1 MSLSETE
8 VEDAAGG
15 PSTGIQKVI
24 RLMQAMMV
32 SDNPLPLA
40 ELADRLDMPKPTVH
54 RLLAQL
60 EEVGVAQRDLSGKGY
75 TVGPTWLRLAID
87 ALMVR
92 AQQLP
97 VQAIMR
103 TLVDQIGES
112 CNLGILRDLQILYL
126 ERVECDWPLRMHFHA
141 GSRVPIHCTAS
152 GKLHLAQMSA
162 RHRRTLLNKLQLQRY
177 TASTLTDQAAL
188 EEECKAIR
196 ATGISINR
204 EEYHLGLIGV
214 AVPVRRSDGAM
225 IAALAVH
232 APSFRMSID
241 AALGHVQLLQNAA
254 KDIAKEVLA
263 EDPAPR

>member
-1 MSLSETE
+1 MSLSDTE
-8 VEDAAGG
+8 VEDIADG

-24 RLMQAMMV
+24 RVMQAMLV
-32 SDNPLPLA
+32 SDNPMPLA
-40 ELADRLDMPKPTVH
+40 DLADRLDMPKPTVH

-92 AQQLP
+92 AQQSP

-112 CNLGILRDLQILYL
+112 CNLGILHDLQILYL
-126 ERVECDWPLRMHFHA
+126 ERVECDWPLRMQLHA

-152 GKLHLAQMSA
+152 GKLHLAQMNT

-177 TASTLTDQAAL
+177 TANTLTDPAML

-214 AVPVRRSDGAM
+214 AVPVSRSDGAM
-225 IAALAVH
+225 IATLAVH
-232 APSFRMSID
+232 APSFRMSIET
-241 AALGHVQLLQNAA
+241 ALGYVELLRNAA
-254 KDIAKEVLA
+254 ADIAREILA
-263 EDPAPR
+263 ENPAPI